1 MVPNRV
7 PRANCLAWGGS
18 RGAFVWGVG
27 AILLWLLPLNVL
39 AAEDTINNQPNQ
51 GVINHF
57 SSLLATL
64 HLWHVLPY
72 HQVVDVL
79 MIVMLIKLMYHM
91 TYKYSRNIPESGLLT
106 IIGIL
111 MGLSIM
117 AYFPQD
123 ETIFNPDTFFL
134 LLLPLIIIDAGYFL
148 PVKSIVENCGGVM
161 MFAFIGTLFNII
173 CLSLITYGYGLY
185 SEKLN
190 LPNLQA
196 EYYKELTILR
206 SFMFG
211 SVISAVDPVAVVA
224 VFESIHVNEQLFALV
239 FGESL
244 FNDGVV
250 IVVYKVFEYASK
262 QEKSVNEL
270 KNVPSFVGAAILKF
284 VLSCVL
290 GVMIGLVF
298 GIFGIFLSKYTYHV
312 QFIEPVAMIIIM
324 YASYVFAE
332 TFQLSA
338 IFACVMTAALMKAFI
353 PENISD
359 SSNTALRYIIK
370 ITSQMS
376 EGGIFVFIGITNV
389 IEYRKD
395 RFDIYFCLLIFFS
408 SLVVRFIGVIL
419 ISGFMNFLFLETKK
433 EKIDYK
439 EQFIIAYSGLRGA
452 ISLTLSTLMV
462 KEAFDGEELGHVL
475 SNATSFLVL
484 ATIFLQGT
492 TVQCCI
498 KCMKVKKVKEDKTPV
513 LSTLNDQLIEMTTD
527 LFRKISHTS
536 PNSQVIHAW
545 SGLRR
550 RLEKKFANKPADI
563 KRQKYLRIIKKSTG
577 GEGNEG
583 DLGEAALQDAINDK
597 AEALLR
603 RTRSFPAAIEPS
615 EFVANE
621 TRVPR
626 NNEDSPVSRSSIQI
640 LRGGNNFSRRF
651 KGVLSDDKSDEGDD
665 GLPNDPKNT
674 TEGQ

>member
-1 MVPNRV
+1 MVSNRA
-7 PRANCLAWGGS
+7 PQANCLAYGGR
-18 RGAFVWGVG
+18 RGAFVWCVG
-27 AILLWLLPLNVL
+27 AILLCLLPLNVF
-39 AAEDTINNQPNQ
+39 AAGENNE
-51 GVINHF
+51 GGESERGDFNHF
-57 SSLLATL
+57 RSLLATL

-72 HQVVDVL
+72 HQIVDVL
-79 MIVMLIKLMYHM
+79 LIVMLIKLMYHM

-111 MGLSIM
+111 MGLSIVS
-117 AYFPQD
+117 YFPKD
-123 ETIFNPDTFFL
+123 ETMFDPDTFFL

-161 MFAFIGTLFNII
+161 MFAFVGTLFNII
-173 CLSLITYGYGLY
+173 CLSLITYSYGLHCVKHY
-185 SEKLN
+185 GSSHDSQGNYYTKLT
-190 LPNLQA
+190 L
-196 EYYKELTILR
+196 LR

-262 QEKSVNEL
+262 QEQDVQSL
-270 KNVPSFVGAAILKF
+270 QNVRSFIGAAILKF
-284 VLSCVL
+284 VLSCVI
-290 GVMIGLVF
+290 GVLIGLIFGFF
-298 GIFGIFLSKYTYHV
+298 GIYLSKYTYHV

-324 YASYVFAE
+324 YASYIFAE
-332 TFQLSA
+332 TFQYSA
-338 IFACVMTAALMKAFI
+338 IFACVMTAALMKAFV

-376 EGGIFVFIGITNV
+376 EGGIFVLIGITNV
-389 IEYRKD
+389 IEYRHE
-395 RFDIYFCLLIFFS
+395 RVDISFCLLIFFS
-408 SLVVRFIGVIL
+408 SLVVRFVGVIL
-419 ISGFMNFLFLETKK
+419 ISGFMNCTCLETKK

-452 ISLTLSTLMV
+452 ISLTLTTLMV
-462 KEAFDGEELGHVL
+462 KEAFTQQDELGHVL

-492 TVQCCI
+492 TIQCCI
-498 KCMKVKKVKEDKTPV
+498 KFMKVKKVKEDKTPV
-513 LSTLNDQLIEMTTD
+513 LSTLNGQLIGVTTD
-527 LFRKISHTS
+527 FFLKIAHTS
-536 PNSQVIHAW
+536 PNSKVIHAW
-545 SGLRR
+545 VGLKRK
-550 RLEKKFANKPADI
+550 LVKKLANKPAEIERHKYI
-563 KRQKYLRIIKKSTG
+563 KILKKSRG
-577 GEGNEG
+577 GEGSEG
-583 DLGEAALQDAINDK
+583 DFAEVALQEAINDK

-603 RTRSFPAAIEPS
+603 GTRSFPAAIEPS

-621 TRVPR
+621 TQVPR
-626 NNEDSPVSRSSIQI
+626 NNEDYAASRSSIQI
-640 LRGGNNFSRRF
+640 LRDGNDFSRRF
-651 KGVLSDDKSDEGDD
+651 KGVLSDEGDD
-665 GLPNDPKNT
+665 TLPADPKNPS
-674 TEGQ
+674 EGQ